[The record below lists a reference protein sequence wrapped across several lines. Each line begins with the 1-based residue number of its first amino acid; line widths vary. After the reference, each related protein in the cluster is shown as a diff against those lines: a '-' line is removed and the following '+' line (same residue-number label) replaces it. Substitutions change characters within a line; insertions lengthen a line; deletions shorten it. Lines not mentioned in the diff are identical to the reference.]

1 MGATFTKELNVSR
14 SNVLLGIVVAAMICA
29 VPVMGAEGVTAPG
42 AKLEKLSG
50 EFEFTE
56 GATCDPE
63 GNVFFTD
70 QPNDRIMRWSTDG
83 KLSTFMKPSGRSNGM
98 MFDPKGNLISCADE
112 KNELWIITPDK
123 KSTVLVKNYKGK
135 LLNAPNDVWLRP
147 EGGIYFTDPWYKRD
161 YWKRGDKEQD
171 VEGVYYLP
179 APKKDKAADKS
190 DAAKD
195 EKKAADKPLPY
206 EPGEPIRVIN
216 DLKTPNGITGTP
228 DGKTLYISDLGV
240 HKTYAYD
247 IRPDGSLTN
256 KRLFCEL
263 GSDGVTI
270 DSEGNLYLTGKG
282 VIVFDKTGKKIE
294 HIDVPEPWSANVC
307 FGGKDR
313 KTLFITASK
322 CLYSIKMRVKG
333 VDEKG
338 GK

>member
-1 MGATFTKELNVSR
+1 MNAMRG
-14 SNVLLGIVVAAMICA
+14 LLGIVLTTVIGVAPAMA
-29 VPVMGAEGVTAPG
+29 ADGGVTAPG
-42 AKLEKLSG
+42 AKVEKLSG

-56 GATCDPE
+56 GATCDPD

-70 QPNDRIMRWSTDG
+70 QPNDRIMKWSLDG

-98 MFDPKGNLISCADE
+98 IFDHEGNLISCADE
-112 KNELWIITPDK
+112 KNELWMITPDK
-123 KSTVLVKNYKGK
+123 KCTVLVQGYRGK

-147 EGGIYFTDPWYKRD
+147 GGGLYFTDPWYKRD
-161 YWKRGDKEQD
+161 YWKRGPKEQD

-179 APKKDKAADKS
+179 GRRR
-190 DAAKD
+190 
-195 EKKAADKPLPY
+195 EKAADKPDRAGREDRKSADKVLPY
-206 EPGEPIRVIN
+206 EPGEPIRVID

-228 DGKTLYISDLGV
+228 DGKTLYISDLGS
-240 HKTYAYD
+240 HRTYAYD
-247 IRPDGSLTN
+247 IRADGSLAN

-263 GSDGVTI
+263 GSDGMTL
-270 DSEGNLYLTGKG
+270 DSEGNVYLTGKG
-282 VIVFDKTGKKIE
+282 VTVFDRTGRKID

-322 CLYSIKMRVKG
+322 CLYSVRMRVAG
-333 VDEKG
+333 VNDKG